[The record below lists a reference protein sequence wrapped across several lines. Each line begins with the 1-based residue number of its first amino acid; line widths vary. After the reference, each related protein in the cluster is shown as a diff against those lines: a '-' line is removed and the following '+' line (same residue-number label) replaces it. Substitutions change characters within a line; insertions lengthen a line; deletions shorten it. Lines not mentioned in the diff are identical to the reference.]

1 MGKIFRLF
9 YVSYK
14 DRIKTVA
21 FSPRRVLAR
30 GELFRQSEGYFG
42 AGIMRV
48 AQVSVRIMLA
58 LKC

>member
-1 MGKIFRLF
+1 MATDLYGEDFPAFLC
-9 YVSYK
+9 VYK

-48 AQVSVRIMLA
+48 ACRYR
-58 LKC
+58 